1 MEQEERLRSID
12 DIKYQLDMK
21 EKLNSE
27 KSKHEREEMRDR
39 YSAMDQI
46 VRAEFQRKDEAIL
59 AL

>member
-1 MEQEERLRSID
+1 
-12 DIKYQLDMK
+12 MK
-21 EKLNSE
+21 DKLNNE

-39 YSAMDQI
+39 YSAMDSV